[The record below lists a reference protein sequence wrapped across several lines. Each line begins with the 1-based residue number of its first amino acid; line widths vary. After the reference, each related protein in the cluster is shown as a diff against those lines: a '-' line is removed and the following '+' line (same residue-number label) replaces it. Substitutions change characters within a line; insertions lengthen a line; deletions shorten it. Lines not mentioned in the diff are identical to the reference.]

1 MYRCIGRER
10 RVYSTTCSILKMAKR
25 NRKSHYAVARGR
37 RTGIYGTWAECQ
49 AQVDG
54 YPGAKFK
61 GFVDR
66 AEAQDFMVSN
76 GVVGI
81 GDRANGQNLNV
92 ASSLVAS
99 SSAGHTKI
107 TAADVG
113 VVDLC
118 AQDTADADAD
128 ADDTKDNIGSNGYQ
142 PSAKKA
148 RTNPYVGS
156 NDEKK
161 PAAKSAPSSE
171 PVNLCGDSEMTRV
184 MHMIWIQIMA
194 VSRVRQGQ
202 RQSELIHIDLQ
213 QLQLRQLHLMPPP
226 NHHNPNSRILQNKKV
241 QVVSCSIP
249 SRSGPSMPPS
259 AVITCSSP
267 VLPERVSNQSANA
280 TRLSSRNVL
289 FVHSQYLIN
298 HDTTLPPPLNSQ
310 VNPSS

>member
-1 MYRCIGRER
+1 M
-10 RVYSTTCSILKMAKR
+10 
-25 NRKSHYAVARGR
+25 
-37 RTGIYGTWAECQ
+37 
-49 AQVDG
+49 
-54 YPGAKFK
+54 
-61 GFVDR
+61 
-66 AEAQDFMVSN
+66 
-76 GVVGI
+76 
-81 GDRANGQNLNV
+81 
-92 ASSLVAS
+92 
-99 SSAGHTKI
+99 SA
-107 TAADVG
+107 

-118 AQDTADADAD
+118 AQGTAAAEADAI
-128 ADDTKDNIGSNGYQ
+128 DTKDNIGSNGYQ

-161 PAAKSAPSSE
+161 PAAKAASSSE
-171 PVNLCGDSEMTRV
+171 PVNLCDDSDDAHDMDSNYGGV
-184 MHMIWIQIMA
+184 K
-194 VSRVRQGQ
+194 
-202 RQSELIHIDLQ
+202 SETGPTPIGVDSY
-213 QLQLRQLHLMPPP
+213 RPAAAAAAAAALMPPP

-267 VLPERVSNQSANA
+267 VLPERVSNHSANA
-280 TRLSSRNVL
+280 TRLSSRNAL